1 MNKEVNLFVAITLL
15 RKKNVF
21 QNVMGAY
28 AVELQ
33 NVGNFN
39 FKLHLFQKTLIALFP
54 LFKLHK
60 NKFNKTKK
68 AIRLTNLA

>member
-28 AVELQ
+28 AVELR
-33 NVGNFN
+33 NVENFN
-39 FKLHLFQKTLIALFP
+39 FKLHLLRKNLKALFP
-54 LFKLHK
+54 FSS
-60 NKFNKTKK
+60 FTK
-68 AIRLTNLA
+68 IN